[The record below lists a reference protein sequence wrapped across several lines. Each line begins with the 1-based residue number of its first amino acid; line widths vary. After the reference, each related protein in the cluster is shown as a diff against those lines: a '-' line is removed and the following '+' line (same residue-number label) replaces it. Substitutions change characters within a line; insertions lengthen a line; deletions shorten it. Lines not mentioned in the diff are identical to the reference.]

1 VSQGRQALPDQR
13 RSKRASSIHDEDP
26 AQPLA
31 LDRLGDERIILEDP
45 HGLDLAGKLA
55 DSTEIAKNRLHEL
68 DRGPELVT

>member
-1 VSQGRQALPDQR
+1 VSQDRQAPPDQR
-13 RSKRASSIHDEDP
+13 RSKRASSIYNQDS

-31 LDRLGDERIILEDP
+31 LDRLSDERIILENP
-45 HGLDLAGKLA
+45 HGLDLAGELA